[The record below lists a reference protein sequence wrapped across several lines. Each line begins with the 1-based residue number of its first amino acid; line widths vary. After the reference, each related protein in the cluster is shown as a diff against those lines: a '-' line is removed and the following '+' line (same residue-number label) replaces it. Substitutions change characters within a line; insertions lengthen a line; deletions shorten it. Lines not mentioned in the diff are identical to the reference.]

1 MSQLEDHQLGLILE
15 WVNDPQDRKS
25 VSLVCKQWM
34 RVEGLTRLSI
44 RVFEPDFLCGF
55 IPRYPNIFKF
65 ECSRLINNDNL
76 KLLSKTCP
84 EIKVLNLHLDC
95 PVEFSS
101 EEYLLASD
109 DVGDDGVCALANGC
123 RKLSKVS
130 LRTRKNMGDV
140 GLVSLIKLAQNLTNL
155 DLGWCNKITDQA
167 VEAIGAAN
175 SITILNL
182 EGCSLITD
190 VGLAYLAT
198 GALSRSL
205 KKLVLES
212 CYQITDNGVLLLRQ
226 MCCLEELNI
235 AYCGRKV
242 TDIGCTEIAAIQTLK
257 ILNLSWLCNISDP
270 TLFAL
275 AENCQ
280 NLMLVDLTG
289 CKLVT
294 GAGIRAFTN
303 HGRVETLVLLFCY
316 KISGNDLEHLAL
328 GCHSLKYV
336 VLDKG
341 KKLRIPM
348 MMQRNISRFYDL
360 IWR

>member
-44 RVFEPDFLCGF
+44 RVLKPDFLCGLL
-55 IPRYPNIFKF
+55 PRYPNIFTF
-65 ECSRLINNDNL
+65 ECSCLINNDNL

-84 EIKVLNLHLDC
+84 EIKVLNLNLDC

-123 RKLSKVS
+123 RKLSTVS
-130 LRTRKNMGDV
+130 LRTRKNMGNL
-140 GLVSLIKLAQNLTNL
+140 GLVSLIKLAQNLTSL
-155 DLGWCNKITDQA
+155 DLGCCNKITDQA
-167 VEAIGAAN
+167 LEAIGAAN
-175 SITILNL
+175 SITVLNL

-198 GALSRSL
+198 GALSKSL
-205 KKLVLES
+205 KKLVLEG
-212 CYQITDNGVLLLRQ
+212 CYQITDDGVLLLRQ

-242 TDIGCTEIAAIQTLK
+242 TDIGCMEIAIQTLK
-257 ILNLSWLCNISDP
+257 ILNLSWLYNISDP
-270 TLFAL
+270 TLVAL

-280 NLMLVDLTG
+280 NLILVDLTG

-303 HGRVETLVLLFCY
+303 HGSVETLVLLFCY

-328 GCHSLKYV
+328 GCRSLKYV